1 MIAKNIIENDES
13 AIVIFTDGTNLKIFD
28 GGFATTGNW
37 VIDKNLAVD
46 KAIIYKRDRANN
58 QSEVYL
64 GTPLDVFPS
73 KTQRRF
79 VVRLSDVS
87 FVGTT
92 ERNWCEFTES
102 KRGATN
108 PIKYINK
115 NKSKT
120 ADDFLLKLF

>member
-13 AIVIFTDGTNLKIFD
+13 AIVILTDGTNLKFFD
-28 GGFATTGNW
+28 GGFATTGDW

-46 KAIIYKRDRANN
+46 KAIIYKRDRVNN
-58 QSEVYL
+58 RSVVYL

-73 KTQRRF
+73 KNFRRYI
-79 VVRLSDVS
+79 VRLSDVS

-92 ERNWCEFTES
+92 GNNWCEFTES
-102 KRGATN
+102 KKGATN

-120 ADDFLLKLF
+120 TDKHLLNLF